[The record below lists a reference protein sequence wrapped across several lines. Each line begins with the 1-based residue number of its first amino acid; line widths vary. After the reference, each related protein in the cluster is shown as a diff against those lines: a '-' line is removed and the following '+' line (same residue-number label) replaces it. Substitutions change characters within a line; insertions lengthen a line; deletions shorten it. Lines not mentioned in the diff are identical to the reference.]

1 MKRNALTAVL
11 RAVVLIISILMIYW
25 YSVSTIFNIGTV
37 LGNLF
42 FAWTGANCIFWSKIS
57 ALIPKIKQ
65 NKTAKIIYRVLC
77 ILFAVMLLWVI
88 FLLGAM
94 AYFAAKPPKENATVV
109 VLGCQ
114 VRGDNPSLLLKKRI
128 DTAFEY
134 LQANPRTKCIASGG
148 QGSDENISEAECIKQ
163 YLVDMGID
171 ENRIFIENRS
181 VNTNENIRFSAE
193 IIKQNGLNENMAIV
207 TDGFHE
213 MRAALIAKRLGY
225 ECGAVSSKTP
235 IKYASAFTTREI
247 IALTAA
253 LLLNR

>member
-1 MKRNALTAVL
+1 MKRNALPALL

-148 QGSDENISEAECIKQ
+148 QGSDENISEAECIKE

-171 ENRIFIENRS
+171 ESRIFIENKS
-181 VNTNENIRFSAE
+181 VNTNENIKFSAE
-193 IIKQNGLNENMAIV
+193 IIKKNGLNENMAIV

>member
-1 MKRNALTAVL
+1 M
-11 RAVVLIISILMIYW
+11 
-25 YSVSTIFNIGTV
+25 
-37 LGNLF
+37 
-42 FAWTGANCIFWSKIS
+42 
-57 ALIPKIKQ
+57 KQ

-235 IKYASAFTTREI
+235 MRYVSAFTTREV